1 VAAGPLSHGRAAPL
15 EPMALHPPTRPHV
28 SPPESSRPALF
39 AVEIRTTRWEELV
52 AWYRTTLGLR
62 VLVRVI
68 DDRYALLEAGA
79 ARLAILGR
87 AAAAAGTDRWSLA
100 FEVVDLDA
108 AHARLA
114 AADPTI
120 APPAA
125 HAEGFR
131 ELRAIDPDGNHVR
144 LFAWPPH
151 RDR

>member
-1 VAAGPLSHGRAAPL
+1 
-15 EPMALHPPTRPHV
+15 MALHFPTRPHV

-62 VLVRVI
+62 VLMRVV

-79 ARLAILGR
+79 ARLAIMGR
-87 AAAAAGTDRWSLA
+87 DAGGVGSGRWSLA
-100 FEVVDLDA
+100 FEVADLDA

-120 APPAA
+120 APPAT

-131 ELRAIDPDGNHVR
+131 ELRATDPDGNQVR
-144 LFAWPPH
+144 LFAWPPD